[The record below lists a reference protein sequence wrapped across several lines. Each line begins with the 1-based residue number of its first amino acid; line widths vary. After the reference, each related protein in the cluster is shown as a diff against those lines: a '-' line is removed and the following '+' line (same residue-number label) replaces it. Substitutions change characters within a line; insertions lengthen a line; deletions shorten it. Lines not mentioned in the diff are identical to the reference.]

1 MRERS
6 TPSDRPRDVLEASEE
21 VERPGAGARRRS
33 LSTARAV
40 ITAATTG
47 LAIIAL
53 VWLLSLSGELS
64 FGSFSLSASSAGTAP
79 KVGEPAPEF
88 TIDVMDGSSVR
99 LSELRGQVVWL
110 NFWATWCPPCR
121 KELPEIEQVASAHAD
136 SGLTV
141 LLVNVGEGAG
151 DVRAYAEKLH
161 LSLDIALDSN
171 SELARRYRVTGL
183 PMNFFIDKEGIMR
196 AIRYGP
202 LDREEM
208 EEKVRPLLSE
218 GEP

>member
-1 MRERS
+1 VVVA
-6 TPSDRPRDVLEASEE
+6 T
-21 VERPGAGARRRS
+21 
-33 LSTARAV
+33 
-40 ITAATTG
+40 ATTG

-64 FGSFSLSASSAGTAP
+64 FGSFSLSASSAGTGP
-79 KVGEPAPEF
+79 KEGEPAPEF

-121 KELPEIEQVASAHAD
+121 RELPEIEQVASAHAD
-136 SGLTV
+136 SGLAV

-151 DVRAYAEKLH
+151 DVRAFAEKLH
-161 LSLDIALDSN
+161 LDLDIALDSN

-183 PMNFFIDKEGIMR
+183 PMNFFIDKDGVMR
-196 AIRYGP
+196 AIRYGA

-208 EEKVRPLLSE
+208 EDRVGALLSE